1 MNGPMRR
8 VALGLFLAFLVLA
21 LDVTYWQIIAA
32 DRLREHPQNARA
44 QLARSGRERGQIISS
59 DTVVLA
65 TSVPDPSDPR
75 YYVREYPHGP
85 LYAHTVGFS
94 SPLFGDSGLER
105 SQAGVLTSGRDLTV
119 SGIINALVGED
130 RRARSIQ
137 ITLNHRLQRTA
148 ARALGSRYGALVAIE
163 PTTGRLLALASSPT
177 FDPNFLIGAEAAT
190 VWNALGRDPS
200 RPLQNRAT
208 GRWLPGDLLPADA
221 ITGIPSGPDTSSESA
236 FSLALRTAAVATGG
250 QPMRPYVV
258 ARVFDRDSQL
268 ESETEPIP
276 FAQRLSGEEVA
287 TLRDSMDVLEI
298 DSARFGPIRGLG
310 ASGTDRDP
318 YDRQRIWFVGFLP
331 LGQPAIAVAVV
342 IESVAAS
349 GSRGTGTAE
358 AASIGRAVMVAWLD
372 QQSPL
377 GR

>member
-32 DRLREHPQNARA
+32 DRLRQHPQNART
-44 QLARSGRERGQIISS
+44 QLARFGRERGQIISS
-59 DTVVLA
+59 DTTVLA
-65 TSVPDPSDPR
+65 RSVPDPSDPR
-75 YYVREYPHGP
+75 YHVREYPHGP

-94 SPLFGDSGLER
+94 SRLLGDSGLES
-105 SQAGVLTSGRDLTV
+105 SQAGVLVSGRDLTV

-137 ITLNHRLQRTA
+137 VTLDHRLQRTA
-148 ARALGSRYGALVAIE
+148 ARALGSRYGAVVAIE
-163 PTTGRLLALASSPT
+163 PATGRLLALVSSPS
-177 FDPNFLIGAEAAT
+177 FDPNFLVGSEAGN
-190 VWNALGRDPS
+190 VWNALGGDPS

-208 GRWLPGDLLPADA
+208 GRPVPGNLLPEDLV
-221 ITGIPSGPDTSSESA
+221 TGVPGGPDPGTESA
-236 FSLALRTAAVATGG
+236 FSLAFRTAAVATGG
-250 QPMRPYVV
+250 QPMQPYVV
-258 ARVFDRDSQL
+258 ARIFDPDSQIV
-268 ESETEPIP
+268 SETEPSQ
-276 FAQRLSGEEVA
+276 FAQRLSSEEVA
-287 TLRDSMDVLEI
+287 VLRDSMEMLEV
-298 DSARFGPIRGLG
+298 DSAPFGQISGLG
-310 ASGTDRDP
+310 ASGTRRDP
-318 YDRQRIWFVGFLP
+318 DDRQRIWFVGFLP

-342 IESVAAS
+342 IESVATS
-349 GSRGTGTAE
+349 GAGDTGTAE